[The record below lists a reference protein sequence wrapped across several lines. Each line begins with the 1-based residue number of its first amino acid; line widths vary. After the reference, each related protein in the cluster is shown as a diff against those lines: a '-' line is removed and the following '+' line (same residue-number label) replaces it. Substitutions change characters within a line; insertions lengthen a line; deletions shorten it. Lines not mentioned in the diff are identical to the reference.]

1 MKKVKLPRLLSNQM
15 QEQGRLHPETASITF
30 NLHAPHS
37 ARLTIPQGSEVPSFH
52 SFVEL
57 YTAKG
62 SAGVFRVNA
71 FDGDVGTKTGVK
83 LQHGL
88 CVLADDAPVFTRNEN
103 GGLDEIE
110 GTVSELLT
118 RLWSMRGVNVT
129 PGYWKLG
136 TMAKTSVVKYQ
147 PGTDSLLQ
155 AVQTIIKKAH
165 GYALSFDQSVFPWK
179 LNVVQLSDSNPCE
192 GRFSRNLDG
201 VEIGM
206 DDSDLV
212 TRVYLDDRDG
222 HTDADTIST
231 WGVVSEILSVP
242 ENATDASVAAY
253 VADYLEAHKTPTVT
267 IECTGADLSDITGE
281 SIDSLDLGRMCRA
294 CLPDYNTTINE
305 RIVALDVPD
314 VYGDPYGVRVS
325 MSNKVETTADL
336 LVLVENETRRLSSA
350 STVNGRRAGGAG
362 AKAENNRLE
371 LIRTS
376 TLIEDSR
383 ERMRLAGIIID
394 GDLALVQLLAKES
407 VVEDVRQRLSYAGID
422 INGAAA
428 NVKLLAYQSVVD
440 GLDKKLSEASI
451 EIDGLNSEITLKAN
465 KVTVDALETYIN
477 NLIAGSVKATLLRTA
492 NITADGAN
500 IDGLSLDGDYISKET
515 IKVVKSVSRK
525 NDSSKIVVAK
535 NGEDVV
541 VYQWHLSVDDDEI
554 NYLAW

>member
-1 MKKVKLPRLLSNQM
+1 MKKVKLPRLLSNRM
-15 QEQGRLHPETASITF
+15 QEQGRLHPEAASITF

-37 ARLTIPQGSEVPSFH
+37 ARLTIPQGSEVPAFH

-62 SAGVFRVNA
+62 SAGVYRVNA
-71 FDGDVGTKTGVK
+71 FDGDVGSKTGVK

-118 RLWSMRGVNVT
+118 RLWSMRGVDVT
-129 PGYWKLG
+129 PGYWNLG
-136 TMAKTSVVKYQ
+136 TMAKTPVVKYQ
-147 PGTDSLLQ
+147 PRTDSLLQ

-179 LNVVQLSDSNPCE
+179 LNVVQLSDSDPCE

-267 IECTGADLSDITGE
+267 IECTCADLSGITGE

-350 STVNGRRAGGAG
+350 STVNARRAGGAG
-362 AKAENNRLE
+362 AQAENNRLE
-371 LIRTS
+371 LIRSS

-383 ERMRLAGIIID
+383 QRMRLAGIIID
-394 GDLALVQLLAKES
+394 GGIGQVKVLATEEVVNELGKTVSKAEAAIEVNADNISLKVSKDGVISAINQTAEEIRIQARKINLDGYVTSSMLSAELVSLNNAFADS
-407 VVEDVRQRLSYAGID
+407 FGTFNLSATNISCATLRVDGEGAQWHTSPEFVTKVSLKGTSSFAVKDTNGITHTIYAGYSI
-422 INGAAA
+422 
-428 NVKLLAYQSVVD
+428 ST
-440 GLDKKLSEASI
+440 SE
-451 EIDGLNSEITLKAN
+451 DT
-465 KVTVDALETYIN
+465 
-477 NLIAGSVKATLLRTA
+477 
-492 NITADGAN
+492 
-500 IDGLSLDGDYISKET
+500 IS
-515 IKVVKSVSRK
+515 
-525 NDSSKIVVAK
+525 
-535 NGEDVV
+535 
-541 VYQWHLSVDDDEI
+541 
-554 NYLAW
+554 YLG

>member
-30 NLHAPHS
+30 NLYTPHS
-37 ARLTIPQGSEVPSFH
+37 ARLTIPQGSEVPAFH

-62 SAGVFRVNA
+62 SAGVYRVNA
-71 FDGDVGTKTGVK
+71 FDGDVGANTIVR

-103 GGLDEIE
+103 DGLDEIE
-110 GTVSELLT
+110 GTVGDLLT

-129 PGYWKLG
+129 PGYWELG
-136 TMAKTSVVKYQ
+136 TMATTPVVKYQ

-165 GYALSFDQSVFPWK
+165 GYALSFDQSVFPWR
-179 LNVVQLSDSNPCE
+179 LNVVQLSDSDPCE
-192 GRFSRNLDG
+192 GRFSRNLDS

-242 ENATDASVAAY
+242 ENATDASVSAY

-267 IECTGADLSDITGE
+267 IECTGADLSGITGE

-362 AKAENNRLE
+362 AQAESNRLE
-371 LIRTS
+371 LIRSS
-376 TLIEDSR
+376 TLIEDGR

-394 GDLALVQLLAKES
+394 GDLGQVEVLATRGSLNALGQIVAEAQASIKVNADEIELRVEKDEVISAINQTAEEIRIQAKRINLDGYVTSSMLSAELVS
-407 VVEDVRQRLSYAGID
+407 LNNAFADSFGTFNLSATNIACATLKVDGEGAQWHTSPEFVTGVSLSIKDSYAVKA
-422 INGAAA
+422 INGET
-428 NVKLLAYQSVVD
+428 VYLYHYKP
-440 GLDKKLSEASI
+440 SI
-451 EIDGLNSEITLKAN
+451 STDT
-465 KVTVDALETYIN
+465 
-477 NLIAGSVKATLLRTA
+477 
-492 NITADGAN
+492 
-500 IDGLSLDGDYISKET
+500 IS
-515 IKVVKSVSRK
+515 
-525 NDSSKIVVAK
+525 
-535 NGEDVV
+535 
-541 VYQWHLSVDDDEI
+541 
-554 NYLAW
+554 YLG